1 MPGLGAD
8 ILIDMSN
15 GADTAFAIPNRAKVF
30 NNNKEYMVVY
40 KSDCQLEIHEI
51 ASIGHNAQYTFIAD
65 TLAAGER
72 ILGTNA
78 LLVFEELNQN

>member
-1 MPGLGAD
+1 
-8 ILIDMSN
+8 
-15 GADTAFAIPNRAKVF
+15 
-30 NNNKEYMVVY
+30 MVVY